1 MTDEIF
7 PIHTER
13 LILRAFDEDDLEA
26 LYDIQRRPEV
36 TQFLRWDTK
45 TRGEAREMLGR
56 RITQTDIVGEG
67 DNLAA
72 AVVVRD
78 SGALIGDFN
87 LELVDAG
94 LGRAEIGFA
103 MNPTHAGRGY
113 ATEAGN
119 ALLRLAFQH
128 YGFHRVIGVCNG
140 RNTASMQLMER
151 LGMRREGFFV
161 QSDVLKGKRVDVASY
176 AILRQE
182 WFGRPPVSS

>member
-1 MTDEIF
+1 MADVF
-7 PIHTER
+7 PVHTER
-13 LILRAFDEDDLEA
+13 LILRAFAEDDLDA

-36 TQFLRWDTK
+36 TRFLRWDTR
-45 TRGEAREMLGR
+45 TRGEAREMLAR
-56 RITQTDIVGEG
+56 RIAQTDIVSEG
-67 DNLAA
+67 DTLAA

-78 SGALIGDFN
+78 SGALIGDFD
-87 LELVDAG
+87 LELVDAA

-119 ALLRLAFQH
+119 AMLRLAFRH

-151 LGMRREGFFV
+151 LGMRREGYFV
-161 QSDVLKGKRVDVASY
+161 QSDVVKGKRVDTASY

-182 WFGRPPVSS
+182 WFGRQPVSS